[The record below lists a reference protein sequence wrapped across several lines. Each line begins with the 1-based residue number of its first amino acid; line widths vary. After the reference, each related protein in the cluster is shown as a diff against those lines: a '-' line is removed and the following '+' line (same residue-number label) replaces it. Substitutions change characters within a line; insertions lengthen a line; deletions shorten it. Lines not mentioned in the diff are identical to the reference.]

1 MNERYSY
8 RLVRDLFAHK
18 EAIFGELKR
27 ASSLSQANSGRVRA
41 ISTDESSRRAH
52 MEERARAIAASGSRS
67 RASSPAP
74 LRAHRRDR
82 STGGAADTRFPVHA
96 TASPTENR
104 RVSGSNSLTRA
115 SLEVPGMG
123 DGSPTVDTGKVASS
137 RSGPQQVQS
146 DSLESSSTPTS
157 VISSA
162 ADKRDSS
169 GKVAAAAARFSRS
182 TGNTGLTR
190 HGPAGKRDSA
200 GDELV
205 NEERRPHAVELTDKP
220 MDD

>member
-8 RLVRDLFAHK
+8 RLLRDLFAHK

-27 ASSLSQANSGRVRA
+27 ASSLSQVNSGRARA

-96 TASPTENR
+96 TTSPTENR
-104 RVSGSNSLTRA
+104 RVSGSGSLVRA
-115 SLEVPGMG
+115 SLEVPGLG
-123 DGSPTVDTGKVASS
+123 DGSPTVDAGKFTGS
-137 RSGPQQVQS
+137 RSGPQHVQS
-146 DSLESSSTPTS
+146 DNLEGSSTPTS
-157 VISSA
+157 VTST

-169 GKVAAAAARFSRS
+169 GKVAAAAARFSRN

-205 NEERRPHAVELTDKP
+205 NEERRPFAVELTDKP